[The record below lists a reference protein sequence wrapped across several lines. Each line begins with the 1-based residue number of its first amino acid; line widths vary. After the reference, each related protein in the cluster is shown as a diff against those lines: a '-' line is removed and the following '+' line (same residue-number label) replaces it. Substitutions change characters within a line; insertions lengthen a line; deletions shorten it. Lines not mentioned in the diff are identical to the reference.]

1 MQVACGR
8 VPFFIVGAPVVAS
21 TDELPTGCADV
32 VEGAFAIPNLAD
44 VASLDPVTK
53 NGDDA

>member
-1 MQVACGR
+1 M
-8 VPFFIVGAPVVAS
+8 PFFIVGAPVVAS

-44 VASLDPVTK
+44 VQSVATSFVLLHWTSHLF
-53 NGDDA
+53 